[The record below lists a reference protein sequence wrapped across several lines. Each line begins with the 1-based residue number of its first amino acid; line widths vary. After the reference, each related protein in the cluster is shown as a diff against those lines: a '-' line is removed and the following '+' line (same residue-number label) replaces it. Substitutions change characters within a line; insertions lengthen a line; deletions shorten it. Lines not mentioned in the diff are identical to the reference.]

1 MKNVL
6 YDGLVGLLF
15 FGGLSYIS
23 DTFKD
28 KAYYFKLIAFLWAA
42 PFTYFYLLYIT
53 SRSGKKALNGFNT
66 HALIGTIATA
76 VLILNYM
83 LLKESFEINQI
94 NASGIITASSFS
106 GDGSSLTGVTQSDT
120 PIASSTPSTVFY
132 ESDDEKTISED
143 TTLSRA
149 SSNSGVIYTK
159 FQQIVIAPT
168 KSLIVDAGET
178 LVVDVYGMR
187 TPDI

>member
-1 MKNVL
+1 MALTELTKITGVGIKTDTNFVGNNAHFTGITTTDGSFNV
-6 YDGLVGLLF
+6 G
-15 FGGLSYIS
+15 
-23 DTFKD
+23 
-28 KAYYFKLIAFLWAA
+28 
-42 PFTYFYLLYIT
+42 IT
-53 SRSGKKALNGFNT
+53 
-66 HALIGTIATA
+66 TIHSNLAEVHNIVSTGIVTATKF
-76 VLILNYM
+76 I
-83 LLKESFEINQI
+83 
-94 NASGIITASSFS
+94 
-106 GDGSSLTGVTQSDT
+106 GDGSDLTGVTQSDT
-120 PIASSTPSTVFY
+120 PIASSTPSKVLY

-143 TTLSRA
+143 TTLARA